1 MPAIG
6 FGNTRILKLCAI
18 DLEDASLIDFWDTET
33 NASTYIA
40 RALATFPTTVKRNTG
55 SVVCKTAAFAG
66 WSEKLTAC
74 LSQNDGFIKSMRS
87 AEGVLCEAGFEL
99 PPKQCYLFEGVKNK
113 KACKSL

>member
-40 RALATFPTTVKRNTG
+40 RALATFNNRQKKYRLC
-55 SVVCKTAAFAG
+55 SVQNSSVRRLVREIN
-66 WSEKLTAC
+66 SLPI
-74 LSQNDGFIKSMRS
+74 SNDGFIKSMRS
-87 AEGVLCEAGFEL
+87 AEGVLCEAGFETPAETML
-99 PPKQCYLFEGVKNK
+99 LFDGVKNK
-113 KACKSL
+113 NACKSL